1 MDKKMRIDLHNHTY
15 LCNHAEGEME
25 EYLLKAIELGIDVF
39 GYSEHAPMKNFEDG
53 YRLVLDKQDF
63 YQNTVLELKEKYKKQ
78 IDVVLGYEVDYI
90 EGDYILDGIVN
101 APVDYLIGSV
111 HYLDKWGFDNPEF
124 IGEYE
129 KRDIDMI
136 WEEYFKAMQ
145 NMARSGY
152 FDIVGHFDLMKV
164 FNFLP
169 KKDMKELCFEALK
182 EIKKADMVIELNS
195 SGLRKEVKEQYP
207 SQEILQLAYQL
218 KIPITFGS
226 DAHKVEQ
233 IGMFYDEVSF
243 LAKQIGYKECVYFKK
258 REKISCI
265 F

>member
-1 MDKKMRIDLHNHTY
+1 MRVDLHNHTY

-25 EYLLKAIELGIDVF
+25 EYILKAIELGIDVF

-53 YRLVLDKQDF
+53 YRLVLEKQDF

-90 EGDYILDGIVN
+90 EGDYLLDGIIN

-129 KRDIDMI
+129 KRDIDTI

-145 NMARSGY
+145 NMARSGH

-169 KKDMKELCFEALK
+169 KKNMKELCFEALK

-233 IGMFYDEVSF
+233 IGLFYEEVSF
-243 LAKQIGYKECVYFKK
+243 LAKQIGYKESIYFKK

>member
-1 MDKKMRIDLHNHTY
+1 MRIDLHNHTY

-25 EYLLKAIELGIDVF
+25 EYVKRAIELGIDSF
-39 GYSEHAPMKNFEDG
+39 GFSEHAPMKNFEDG
-53 YRLVLDKQDF
+53 YRLTFENQEF
-63 YQNTVLELKEKYKKQ
+63 YQKSVLALQEQYKDK
-78 IDVVLGYEVDYI
+78 IEILLGYEVDYI
-90 EGDYILDGIVN
+90 EGDYLLDGIVN

-129 KRDIDMI
+129 KRDIDKI

-152 FDIVGHFDLMKV
+152 FDIVGHFDLIKV

-169 KKDMKELCFEALK
+169 KKDMKELCFEVLK
-182 EIKKADMVIELNS
+182 EIKKADMVLEVNS
-195 SGLRKEVKEQYP
+195 AGLRKDVKEQYP
-207 SQEILQLAYQL
+207 SREILQLAYEL
-218 KIPITFGS
+218 NIPITFGS
-226 DAHKVEQ
+226 DAHKIEQ
-233 IGMFYDEVSF
+233 IGMFYDKITDI
-243 LAKQIGYKECVYFKK
+243 AKQIGYKSCISFKK
-258 REKISCI
+258 REKISCV